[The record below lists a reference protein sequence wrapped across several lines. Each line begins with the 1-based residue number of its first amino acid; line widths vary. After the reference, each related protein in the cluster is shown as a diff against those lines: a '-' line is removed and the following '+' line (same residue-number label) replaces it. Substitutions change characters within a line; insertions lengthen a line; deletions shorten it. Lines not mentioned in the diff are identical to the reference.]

1 MNHFAELSRR
11 ANVALGL
18 LLIVAIIGAVA
29 LSISLYK
36 GSFNDTTDV
45 TLVTDRTGLMLEKGS
60 DVKLNGVVVGQVGRI
75 TFQDNTVHIALAM
88 DTDQAAHIPANVTA
102 AIDPTTLLG
111 PKFVTLVPP
120 VSSDPEH
127 LSGGDV
133 ISATR
138 VTTEVNDL
146 LASLVEVMKEIDP
159 QRVSTVTT
167 NLSTALAGT
176 GDRVGTLVDQL
187 NEYLGDFNPYL
198 GALRSDLRVGA
209 SVADRLSSAAPELL
223 STVRQASVTA
233 RTLSRNQAQ
242 FTAFVLSFSDFGQ
255 AGRDLFVRGGI
266 PLERAAGSLNAPLN
280 LLNEFSPIYPC
291 FLSNLALTN
300 QYLER
305 TVGGSA
311 RPGLNVVSTLLM
323 GNPPY
328 TYPDNLPK
336 VGLSGTAPS
345 CYASSASPTP
355 HIAFDDGSDA
365 YRPINSPDDLVGN
378 PLATMLYGV
387 GR

>member
-146 LASLVEVMKEIDP
+146 LASLVEVMKEIDH
-159 QRVSTVTT
+159 
-167 NLSTALAGT
+167 NG
-176 GDRVGTLVDQL
+176 
-187 NEYLGDFNPYL
+187 
-198 GALRSDLRVGA
+198 
-209 SVADRLSSAAPELL
+209 SVR
-223 STVRQASVTA
+223 
-233 RTLSRNQAQ
+233 
-242 FTAFVLSFSDFGQ
+242 
-255 AGRDLFVRGGI
+255 
-266 PLERAAGSLNAPLN
+266 
-280 LLNEFSPIYPC
+280 
-291 FLSNLALTN
+291 
-300 QYLER
+300 
-305 TVGGSA
+305 
-311 RPGLNVVSTLLM
+311 
-323 GNPPY
+323 
-328 TYPDNLPK
+328 
-336 VGLSGTAPS
+336 
-345 CYASSASPTP
+345 
-355 HIAFDDGSDA
+355 
-365 YRPINSPDDLVGN
+365 
-378 PLATMLYGV
+378 
-387 GR
+387 

>member
-75 TFQDNTVHIALAM
+75 TFQDNMVHITLAM

-365 YRPINSPDDLVGN
+365 YRPINSPDDLIGN